1 MGWFIFG
8 LLFVIIFMFAFAFGK
23 MVKESMK
30 YFWYEYYED
39 EYYNDEDD
47 FYEKNTEIK

>member
-1 MGWFIFG
+1 MGWLIFG
-8 LLFVIIFMFAFAFGK
+8 LLFVIIFMFAFAFAR

-39 EYYNDEDD
+39 EEETDKLN
-47 FYEKNTEIK
+47 KNK